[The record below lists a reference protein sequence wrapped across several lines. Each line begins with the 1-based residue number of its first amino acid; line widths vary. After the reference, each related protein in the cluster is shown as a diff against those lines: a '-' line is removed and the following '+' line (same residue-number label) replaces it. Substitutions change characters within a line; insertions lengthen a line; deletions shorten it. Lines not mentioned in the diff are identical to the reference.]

1 MRLAQSH
8 IFCVEKSNELTDN
21 FAGGVPF
28 TSRNLNFIV
37 EDKTN
42 NKFKDKGE
50 LKYEKIGDW
59 IRSIF
64 NFYYFDSFFENNRK
78 THDDYSRAKFEEDT
92 IKCFKEKPEET
103 VDYLVEISEDEKYPA
118 IVLPLLNIQQVAKGK
133 NKDYKFNFLKFV
145 SNCLKVEIDKN
156 TLKYINT

>member
-50 LKYEKIGDW
+50 LKYKKIGDW
-59 IRSIF
+59 IKSIF
-64 NFYYFDSFFENNRK
+64 NYYYFDSFIENNRK
-78 THDDYSRAKFEEDT
+78 PNDYYSKIKFEDDT

-103 VDYLVEISEDEKYPA
+103 VDYLVEISD
-118 IVLPLLNIQQVAKGK
+118 
-133 NKDYKFNFLKFV
+133 
-145 SNCLKVEIDKN
+145 DKN
-156 TLKYINT
+156 I